1 MKLEMTKYLHRSS
14 YSTKIYCVNF
24 YTFVLNVC
32 CHIDN
37 VTKHCAVFYVI
48 FDGCLINEFFVSVRH
63 IANTAMLSC
72 FKIMPSNLLWWSL
85 TIN

>member
-37 VTKHCAVFYVI
+37 VTKHCAVFYMI
-48 FDGCLINEFFVSVRH
+48 FDGSLINEFIVSVRH